1 MSIASID
8 GSKKATVLPDPVFA
22 RANTSKPW
30 RMGGKVWSCTTVA
43 CVNFMTSLMA
53 RIVGAER
60 PIAPNAVV
68 LVLLPFCTATT

>member
-1 MSIASID
+1 
-8 GSKKATVLPDPVFA
+8 
-22 RANTSKPW
+22 
-30 RMGGKVWSCTTVA
+30 MGGKVWSCTTVA